1 MSRPRFVSL
10 YRFVFI
16 FFLRFHRFLQ
26 CQTVFL
32 QLYKVLSPFYSK
44 NFLPHLLYFL
54 FLEVFSKFLIYPLWL
69 LASLSYFPFI
79 SLSVMHYGNFPQTP
93 ICWFPKSLF
102 SSLSM
107 VYIISCNIKGHLI
120 SRISI
125 FKICYLSFFW
135 TILFLSFDF
144 YSCIFFR
151 VFNLLPSLFQN
162 KLLFSVEDVLILL
175 LVLSAKSPSWDWFPC
190 VIESSATL
198 CFCLCQGLV
207 SFNDS
212 KLVFKLDYK
221 LLGV

>member
-1 MSRPRFVSL
+1 MSDCLSSTLQSSQPFLFKKFPPSFVIFSL
-10 YRFVFI
+10 FRSLLKVPHLSFMALSFSFI
-16 FFLRFHRFLQ
+16 F
-26 CQTVFL
+26 
-32 QLYKVLSPFYSK
+32 SI
-44 NFLPHLLYFL
+44 YF
-54 FLEVFSKFLIYPLWL
+54 
-69 LASLSYFPFI
+69 

-190 VIESSATL
+190 VIEFSATL

>member
-1 MSRPRFVSL
+1 MSDCLSSTLQSSQPFLFKTFPPSFVIFSL
-10 YRFVFI
+10 FGSLLKVPHLSFMALSFSFI
-16 FFLRFHRFLQ
+16 F
-26 CQTVFL
+26 
-32 QLYKVLSPFYSK
+32 SI
-44 NFLPHLLYFL
+44 YF
-54 FLEVFSKFLIYPLWL
+54 
-69 LASLSYFPFI
+69 
-79 SLSVMHYGNFPQTP
+79 SLSVMRYGNFPQTP

-125 FKICYLSFFW
+125 FKICYLSFSW

-144 YSCIFFR
+144 YSCIFLR
-151 VFNLLPSLFQN
+151 VFNLLPSLFQT

-190 VIESSATL
+190 VVESSATL
-198 CFCLCQGLV
+198 CIHFCQGLV

-212 KLVFKLDYK
+212 KLVFKL
-221 LLGV
+221 VFN